1 MEKVT
6 LLYVCYL
13 VDLLS
18 SYQKWICLLLS
29 SPNYA
34 NYFDF
39 HKVQGGKFQ
48 SLVQDNLPKGYEADG
63 QNSFL
68 GPVVSGKV
76 G

>member
-34 NYFDF
+34 NYLDF

-48 SLVQDNLPKGYEADG
+48 SLVQDNFPKHYEADA
-63 QNSFL
+63 
-68 GPVVSGKV
+68 
-76 G
+76 